1 MRKLYA
7 IGIGAGDPEH
17 LTVQAIDRLNRVD
30 VFFVLDKGDTKADLV
45 RLRQEIL
52 DRFVT
57 RDYRVVLAADPPR
70 DRTPADYRA
79 RTPADYRAAVADWH
93 AARAA
98 VYEEL
103 ILSELSPDSV
113 GAFLVWGDPSL
124 YDSTIALIEAVL
136 ARGNVKF
143 EYEVVPGISS
153 ISALVARHRTTMN
166 QIGRAV
172 QLTTGRRL
180 AEGWPDG
187 VDDVFVL
194 LDAHATFDRFTS
206 LGLTIYWGAYVG
218 TPDEILISGPLTP
231 ALAAQ
236 IRKTRAE
243 ARERHG
249 WIMDTYLLRRPAP

>member
-30 VFFVLDKGDTKADLV
+30 VFFVLDKGSDKADLV

-57 RDYRVVLAADPPR
+57 REYRVVLAEDPSR
-70 DRTPADYRA
+70 D

-98 VYEEL
+98 VYESM
-103 ILSELSPDSV
+103 ILSSLAPDEV
-113 GAFLVWGDPSL
+113 GAFLVWGDPAL

-136 ARGNVKF
+136 ARGNVEF

-180 AEGWPDG
+180 ASGWPEG

-194 LDAHATFDRFTS
+194 LDAHTTFDRFTS
-206 LGLTIYWGAYVG
+206 AGLEIFWGAYVG

-231 ALAAQ
+231 ALADR
-236 IRKTRAE
+236 IRSTRAE

-249 WIMDTYLLRRPAP
+249 WIMDTYLLRRPAPSP

>member
-1 MRKLYA
+1 MRKIYA

-30 VFFVLDKGDTKADLV
+30 VFFVLDKGAEKADLV

-52 DRFVT
+52 DRYVT
-57 RDYRVVLAADPPR
+57 REYRVVLASDPPR
-70 DRTPADYRA
+70 D

-98 VYEEL
+98 VYESL
-103 ILSELSPDSV
+103 IRSSLPEDGV

-136 ARGNVKF
+136 ARGNVSF

-180 AEGWPDG
+180 ASGWPEG

-194 LDAHATFDRFTS
+194 LDAHTTFDRYVDE
-206 LGLTIYWGAYVG
+206 GLQIFWGAYVG
-218 TPDEILISGPLTP
+218 TPHEILRSGPLTP
-231 ALAAQ
+231 ALAEE
-236 IRKTRAE
+236 IRRVRAE

-249 WIMDTYLLRRPAP
+249 WIMDTCLLRRPVQA